1 MTDALRIVVVDDHPV
16 VRDGLV
22 GILAQADGIE
32 VVGTGGTGADAVH
45 LARTAHP
52 DVLVLDLR
60 MPRMTGVEAIRTLRE
75 GGDDVPILVL
85 TTFDAD
91 DDAVAALRAGATGYL
106 LKDAGRDELVAAVRA
121 TARREPVLAPSVAA
135 MLVRGVR
142 PDPEAGVLTER
153 EQEVLQL
160 VAEGNT
166 NAAVGRALFI
176 SQSTVKT
183 HLLNVYAKLGVPD
196 RAAAVAAAY
205 RRGIL

>member
-1 MTDALRIVVVDDHPV
+1 MTDIRIVIVDDHPV
-16 VRDGLV
+16 VRDGLA
-22 GILAQADGIE
+22 GILGSAEGIE
-32 VVGTGGTGADAVH
+32 VAATGGTGADAVH
-45 LARTAHP
+45 LVRALHP

-60 MPRMTGVEAIRTLRE
+60 MPHMTGADAIRALR
-75 GGDDVPILVL
+75 GDGDETPVLVL

-91 DDAVAALRAGATGYL
+91 DEALDALRAGATGYL
-106 LKDAGRDELVAAVRA
+106 LKDAGRDELIAAVRA

-142 PDPEAGVLTER
+142 PEADPGLLTER
-153 EQEVLQL
+153 EHEVLRL

-176 SQSTVKT
+176 GQATVKT
-183 HLLNVYAKLGVPD
+183 HLLNVYAKLGVSD
-196 RAAAVAAAY
+196 RAAAVDAAH

>member
-1 MTDALRIVVVDDHPV
+1 MTKLIRIVVVDDHPV

-22 GILAQADGIE
+22 GILSAAEGIE

-45 LARTAHP
+45 LALTLHP
-52 DVLVLDLR
+52 DALVLDLR
-60 MPRMTGVEAIRTLRE
+60 MPHLTGTEAIRALRE
-75 GGDDVPILVL
+75 RGEDTPILVL

-91 DDAVAALRAGATGYL
+91 DEAIAALRAGATGYL
-106 LKDAGRDELVAAVRA
+106 LKDAGREELIAAVRS

-142 PDPEAGVLTER
+142 PDAGVDLLTER
-153 EQEVLQL
+153 EQEVLRL
-160 VAEGNT
+160 VADGNT

-176 SQSTVKT
+176 GQATVKT
-183 HLLNVYAKLGVPD
+183 HLLNVYAKLGVSD
-196 RAAAVAAAY
+196 RAAAVDAAH